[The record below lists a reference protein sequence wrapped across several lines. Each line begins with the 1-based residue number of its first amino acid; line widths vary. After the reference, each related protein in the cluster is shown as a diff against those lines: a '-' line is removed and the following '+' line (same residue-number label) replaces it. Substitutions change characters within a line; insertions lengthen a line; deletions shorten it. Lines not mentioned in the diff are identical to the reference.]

1 MQLFFFALLTKKKG
15 FVIIP
20 HALDADIAQ
29 SVEHVIGND
38 EVMGPNPI
46 ISSKR
51 HSERS
56 AFSVFRGNYLLCCAS
71 CDNSLAGGAP
81 ADGETGRVRG
91 GESGIRDSRGTGI
104 PERDE
109 KTPAQMLRQ
118 NTPQSDKS
126 PER

>member
-1 MQLFFFALLTKKKG
+1 MDFSTGRAGEGTTQSGKCNYFFFALLTKKKG
-15 FVIIP
+15 FVIIL

-56 AFSVFRGNYLLCCAS
+56 AFSVFRGGSA
-71 CDNSLAGGAP
+71 AGSNP
-81 ADGETGRVRG
+81 SVK
-91 GESGIRDSRGTGI
+91 I
-104 PERDE
+104 
-109 KTPAQMLRQ
+109 
-118 NTPQSDKS
+118 
-126 PER
+126 

>member
-15 FVIIP
+15 FVIIL

-56 AFSVFRGNYLLCCAS
+56 AFSVFRGGSA
-71 CDNSLAGGAP
+71 AGSNP
-81 ADGETGRVRG
+81 SVK
-91 GESGIRDSRGTGI
+91 IKNLFI
-104 PERDE
+104 
-109 KTPAQMLRQ
+109 KYFLRYI
-118 NTPQSDKS
+118 
-126 PER
+126 